1 MRSPYQQVRRE
12 LVNRDEVKLLSGPDG
27 LHWFAAVS
35 LEWTIIGV
43 SMWACLEFNHAW
55 LWVVAVLVIG
65 TRQHALG
72 VLAHEGAHHLVAR
85 STFWNDLLSNYLTAY
100 PLTFTVEGFRSTH
113 LKHHW
118 YLETPDD
125 PSKVTID
132 HHPKEWTFPMSK
144 WELVAMVARDLT
156 GLSQRSSASLLKY
169 LWDIPGGRTIH
180 IVQLVIMHGMLIG
193 IAIGLGHPWVYFLL
207 WLLPLFTVAV
217 ACYRIRSIAEHSAIG
232 PQEGRYARTS
242 VDSLIA
248 TRTTV
253 SNPVL
258 QFILAPYNISYHVEH
273 HLYSG
278 VSVFRLPEL
287 HRLLERNPTYT
298 STAHVTRGYRQFFKE
313 LRGTAMPATTGA
325 GPQETP
331 RRAA

>member
-1 MRSPYQQVRRE
+1 MGNRYSQVRRDLIDRRE
-12 LVNRDEVKLLSGPDG
+12 LRKLVGPRF
-27 LHWFAAVS
+27 WQWMRAV
-35 LEWTIIGV
+35 LTEWTIIALTIA
-43 SMWACLEFNHAW
+43 ACVWFPRW
-55 LWVVAVLVIG
+55 WVWMAAFFLIG

-85 STFWNDLLSNYLTAY
+85 STFWNDLISNYLTAY

-132 HHPKEWTFPMSK
+132 HHPKEWTFPMSR
-144 WELVAMVARDLT
+144 WGLVAMVARDLT

-180 IVQLVIMHGMLIG
+180 IIQLVVLHGMLIG
-193 IAIGLGHPWVYFLL
+193 IAIAVGHPWVYFLL
-207 WLLPLFTVAV
+207 WALPLFTVAV
-217 ACYRIRSIAEHSAIG
+217 SCYRIRSIAEHSAIG
-232 PQEGRYARTS
+232 PQEGRYARTT

-248 TRTTV
+248 TRTTL

-258 QFILAPYNISYHVEH
+258 QFIFAPYHISYHVEH
-273 HLYSG
+273 HLYSS
-278 VSVFRLPEL
+278 VSVFCLPEV
-287 HRLLERNPTYT
+287 HKLLQRNPTYA

-313 LRGTAMPATTGA
+313 LTG
-325 GPQETP
+325 
-331 RRAA
+331 RAPEAKA

>member
-1 MRSPYQQVRRE
+1 MGSPYRQIKRE
-12 LVNRDEVKLLSGPDG
+12 LIDRQDVKRLSGPDG
-27 LHWFAAVS
+27 RHWFAAIA
-35 LEWTIIGV
+35 LEWIIIAAAIF
-43 SMWACLEFNHAW
+43 ACIELKQWW
-55 LWVVAVLVIG
+55 LWVIAFFVIG

-85 STFWNDLLSNYLTAY
+85 SLFWNDLISNYLAAY

-132 HHPKEWTFPMSK
+132 HHPNEWTFPMSGSK
-144 WELVAMVARDLT
+144 VIGMVIKDLT
-156 GLSQRSSASLLKY
+156 ALSQKSSASLIKY
-169 LWDIPGGRTIH
+169 LWDIPGGRTKH
-180 IVQLVIMHGMLIG
+180 IVRLLTLHGLFIG
-193 IAIGLGHPWVYFLL
+193 VGIVLGHPFVYVLL

-248 TRTTV
+248 TRTTL

-258 QFILAPYNISYHVEH
+258 QFIFAPYNISYHVEH

-278 VSVFRLPEL
+278 VSVFRLPEV
-287 HRLLERNPTYT
+287 HKLLERNPTYA
-298 STAHVTRGYRQFFKE
+298 STAHVTRGYLQFFKE
-313 LRGTAMPATTGA
+313 LTGRSPEA
-325 GPQETP
+325 K
-331 RRAA
+331 A